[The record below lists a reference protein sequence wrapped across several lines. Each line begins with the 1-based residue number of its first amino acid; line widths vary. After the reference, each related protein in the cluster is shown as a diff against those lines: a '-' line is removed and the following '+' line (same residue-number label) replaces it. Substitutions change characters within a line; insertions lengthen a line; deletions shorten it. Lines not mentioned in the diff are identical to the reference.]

1 MPRTAKKATIKANKR
16 TARQTNVHVHIHP
29 PAQPTDAEK
38 AEFMQ
43 ELLGSAPDGL
53 SDDGPDS
60 DSLA

>member
-1 MPRTAKKATIKANKR
+1 MPRTAKAKVTPKMRKR
-16 TARQTNVHVHIHP
+16 TRATNVHVHIHP
-29 PAQPTDAEK
+29 PAQPSEEEK

-43 ELLGSAPDGL
+43 ELADGL